1 MKYFK
6 KMSAEDFGKYLL
18 TVPFG
23 KEMHFALDYSGWDCR
38 EEDIAMDQVFDE
50 SHENDFE
57 VWYFIRGME
66 IAEYQS
72 RFLLCDY
79 AGGEEAFAMPVSS
92 SMGKCKYP
100 TSDDKEYIPRFWMDC
115 WNNIKSR
122 NGYDQQDY
130 LFVEI
135 IEED

>member
-23 KEMHFALDYSGWDCR
+23 KEICFALDYRGDGY
-38 EEDIAMDQVFDE
+38 EDEIVMGQVFDE
-50 SHENDFE
+50 NRENDFE
-57 VWYFIRGME
+57 LWYFIRGME
-66 IAEYQS
+66 IQEYQS
-72 RFLLCDY
+72 RFWLCDY
-79 AGGEEAFAMPVSS
+79 AGGEEAFAIPVSS
-92 SMGKCKYP
+92 SFGKCKYP
-100 TSDDKEYIPRFWMDC
+100 TCDDKEYVPRFWMDC
-115 WNNIKSR
+115 WKGIKDR
-122 NGYDQQDY
+122 NGYDNQDY

>member
-23 KEMHFALDYSGWDCR
+23 KEVSFALECEYDELSIPMGQEFDGDCK
-38 EEDIAMDQVFDE
+38 FD
-50 SHENDFE
+50 FGC
-57 VWYFIRGME
+57 WYFIKGMS
-66 IAEYQS
+66 IPAYDS

-79 AGGEEAFAMPVSS
+79 AGGEEAFAIPVSCY
-92 SMGKCKYP
+92 GQYP
-100 TSDDKEYIPRFWMDC
+100 TCEDKEFVPRFWKKC
-115 WNNIKSR
+115 WEHIQDVRSK
-122 NGYDQQDY
+122 QDY
-130 LFVEI
+130 VFVEI